1 MSKKRQQKQ
10 KTRQERIRIEKHNS
24 AIRSLFPGFSF
35 YNEHLV
41 DKELVN
47 IVKKACESIN
57 YNIFFNG
64 RGNFTFFAID
74 FLKAM
79 KKLGF
84 NMAYRETVEQN
95 SMDDNGEVV
104 RNKTGWVARKI
115 NKYLATIL
123 NCVGLLIVDSDSEK
137 LFDYWPEQGFR
148 LIFTKETIGVVFQRL
163 TKSIH
168 EGKTTFSHSVPMI
181 VEESNKKLKVRF
193 TKHAIDRI
201 IDRFTAGDN
210 ENRTYIRYV
219 SIYEF
224 LLYSKCKLTQG
235 LKFDASLKKFEPYLQ
250 FYFPTE
256 LDVFFMYNE
265 LDENPYAL
273 QALNG
278 SKDIYFDKETHSVK
292 KPFNVY
298 LNCLGSPSVFTDDN
312 SITCITCLIP
322 GQYPSPESKLLTK
335 KNVKNIPIQDKIRHN
350 FFGKVEIRTD
360 DFIDAINFFR
370 DNGMPQVFLGDSIN
384 TLHYCNIPQYY
395 PRPIDI
401 PEYTR
406 QVI

>member
-1 MSKKRQQKQ
+1 MSKKRQSKQ
-10 KTRQERIRIEKHNS
+10 KLRQERIRIEKHNS
-24 AIRSLFPGFSF
+24 AIRNLFPGFSF
-35 YNEHLV
+35 FNEHLV

-47 IVKKACESIN
+47 IVKKACSSIN

-64 RGNFTFFAID
+64 KGNFTVFAID
-74 FLKAM
+74 FLKFM

-84 NMAYRETVEQN
+84 NYAYKETVEQN
-95 SMDDNGEVV
+95 STDENGDVV
-104 RNKTGWVARKI
+104 RTKTGWIARKI

-148 LIFTKETIGVVFQRL
+148 LIFTSETIGVVFQRL
-163 TKSIH
+163 TKSVH
-168 EGKTTFSHSVPMI
+168 ENKVTYSHSVPML
-181 VEESNKKLKVRF
+181 VNESNKKFKVCF

-201 IDRFTAGDN
+201 IDRFTAGDH
-210 ENRTYIRYV
+210 ENRSYIRYV

-224 LLYSKCKLTQG
+224 LLYSKCKLTKG
-235 LKFDASLKKFEPYLQ
+235 LRYDAATRDFESYLQ

-265 LDENPYAL
+265 LDENPYEMKSF
-273 QALNG
+273 NG
-278 SKDIYFDKETHSVK
+278 DQDAYFNRQTKSVK

-298 LNCLGSPSVFTDDN
+298 LNCLGSPCVVGEDN

-322 GQYPSPESKLLTK
+322 GQFPSPEARLLTK
-335 KNVKNIPIQDKIRHN
+335 KNVKNVAMQDKIRHT
-350 FFGKVEIRTD
+350 FFGKVVIRTD
-360 DFIDAINFFR
+360 DFLDAIQFFS
-370 DNGMPQVFLGDSIN
+370 DNGMPQVFLGDPVNNSLN
-384 TLHYCNIPQYY
+384 CNIPQYY
-395 PRPIDI
+395 PKPIDI

-406 QVI
+406 QTI

>member
-1 MSKKRQQKQ
+1 MSKKRQEKQKQ
-10 KTRQERIRIEKHNS
+10 RQERIRIEKHNS
-24 AIRSLFPGFSF
+24 SIRSLFPSFSF

-41 DKELVN
+41 DKDLVN
-47 IVKKACESIN
+47 IVKKACDSIN
-57 YNIFFNG
+57 YNVFFNG
-64 RGNFTFFAID
+64 RGNFTVFAID

-79 KKLGF
+79 KKFGF
-84 NMAYRETVEQN
+84 NHAYTETVEQN
-95 SMDDNGEVV
+95 SVDENGDIV

-123 NCVGLLIVDSDSEK
+123 NCVGLLVVDSQSEK
-137 LFDYWPEQGFR
+137 IFDYWPEQGFR

-168 EGKTTFSHSVPMI
+168 DGKTTYSYSVPMT
-181 VEESNKKLKVRF
+181 VDTSSKKLKVRF

-201 IDRFTAGDN
+201 IDRFSAGDD
-210 ENRTYIRYV
+210 ENRSYIRYV

-224 LLYSKCKLTQG
+224 LLYSKCKLNKG
-235 LKFDASLKKFEPYLQ
+235 LRYDSTLKQFEPYLQ

-265 LDENPYAL
+265 LDDDPYHL
-273 QALNG
+273 NSLNG
-278 SKDIYFDKETHSVK
+278 DSNAYFDRTTKSVR

-298 LNCLGSPSVFTDDN
+298 LNCLGSPCVIGDDN
-312 SITCITCLIP
+312 SVTCITCLIP
-322 GQYPSPESKLLTK
+322 GQYPSPETKLLTR
-335 KNVKNIPIQDKIRHN
+335 KNVKNIPVQDKIRHN
-350 FFGKVEIRTD
+350 FFGKVVIRTD
-360 DFIDAINFFR
+360 DFLDAIQFFN
-370 DNGMPQVFLGDSIN
+370 DNGMPQVFLGDAIN
-384 TLHYCNIPQYY
+384 TSHYCNIPQYY

-406 QVI
+406 ETM